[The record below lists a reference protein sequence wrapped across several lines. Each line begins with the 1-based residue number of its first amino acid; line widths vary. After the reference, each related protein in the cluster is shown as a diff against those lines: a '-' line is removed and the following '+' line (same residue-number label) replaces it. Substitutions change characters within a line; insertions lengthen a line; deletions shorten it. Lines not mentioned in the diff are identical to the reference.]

1 MAASFVAAGS
11 VGTSSATY
19 PGGIAAGDFL
29 LMWITRSSSTPPTL
43 PSGWTAEPTLGTV
56 TAGGS
61 SPSGRWCYK
70 WATGSESG
78 SVTVTTN
85 AKAQILVFRGIDTT
99 SPFADVDSYSSS
111 TSVATYPVP
120 AMTAPE
126 TGCPV
131 VVLAAANSSA
141 VSYSPIANPST
152 QTEVAD
158 DAAIPSTQC
167 SYVIWTGSGSTGT
180 LTATPSASARGFAY
194 GLVLKPAATVV
205 DIAPDREIVHT
216 VDLTGHPHPI
226 TCTQVSGPTLAPVES
241 PSNFFTF
248 TIPFPQDEDLFYTLS
263 DGFAADYP
271 LSIGAPNARLMF
283 IDDGAG
289 GWE

>member
-19 PGGIAAGDFL
+19 PGGITAGDFL
-29 LMWITRSSSTPPTL
+29 LMWITRSSSTVPAL
-43 PSGWTAEPTLGTV
+43 PSGWTDIGTV
-56 TAGGS
+56 TSGGS
-61 SPSGRWCYK
+61 SPSGRWCWK
-70 WATGSESG
+70 EATGSESG

-85 AKAQILVFRGIDTT
+85 AKAQILVFRGIDLTT
-99 SPFADVDSYSSS
+99 PVADSDSY
-111 TSVATYPVP
+111 TSATAVATYPVP

-216 VDLTGHPHPI
+216 VDLTAHPHPI

-248 TIPFPQDEDLFYTLS
+248 TIPFPQDEDLLYTLS

-289 GWE
+289 GWV

>member
-19 PGGIAAGDFL
+19 PAGITAGDFL
-29 LMWITRSSSTPPTL
+29 LMWITRSSSTPAAL
-43 PSGWTAEPTLGTV
+43 PSGWTDIGTV

-70 WATGSESG
+70 IATGSESG
-78 SVTVTTN
+78 SVAVTTN

-99 SPFADVDSYSSS
+99 TPIADSDSY
-111 TSVATYPVP
+111 TSATAVATYPVP

-131 VVLAAANSSA
+131 VVLACANSSSA
-141 VSYSPIANPST
+141 TFSPIANPST

-158 DAAIPSTQC
+158 DAPIPATQA
-167 SYVIWTGSGSTGT
+167 SYVIWAGSGSTGT
-180 LTATPSASARGFAY
+180 LTATPSVSARGFGY
-194 GLVLKPAATVV
+194 GLVLKPAATVTP
-205 DIAPDREIVHT
+205 IAPDREIIHT
-216 VDLTGHPHPI
+216 VDLTAHPHAI
-226 TCTQVSGPTLAPVES
+226 TITQTGGPTHTPVES

-248 TIPFPQDEDLFYTLS
+248 TIPFPQDADLFYTAS
-263 DGFAADYP
+263 DGIADDYP
-271 LSIGAPNARLMF
+271 IVIGAPNARLMF

-289 GWE
+289 GWV